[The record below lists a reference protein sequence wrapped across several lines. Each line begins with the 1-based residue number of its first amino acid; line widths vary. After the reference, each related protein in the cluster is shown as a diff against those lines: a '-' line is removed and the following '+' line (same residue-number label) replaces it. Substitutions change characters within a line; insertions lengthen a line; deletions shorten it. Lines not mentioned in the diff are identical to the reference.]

1 MVGRSHSAQ
10 SELTGALRPDGTSPS
25 VNEDEYVRVGVAAQP
40 QDETCRLP
48 VTHLFLLCRACQ
60 RRASFRPPEPV
71 GTRYNGVGPAVRT
84 ITCTSC
90 AVQVSCPAF
99 PGVHGLGV
107 LDANR
112 FRYTAASPC
121 CETLIVVAQV
131 VPVIVAYGRGSA
143 ARTRPCRPTPP
154 SVPADFHPPCLSS
167 SSIQQTLALSLSLH
181 PSLR

>member
-1 MVGRSHSAQ
+1 MVGRLHSAR

-25 VNEDEYVRVGVAAQP
+25 VDEDECVRASTAATSAAP
-40 QDETCRLP
+40 T
-48 VTHLFLLCRACQ
+48 THLFLLGRAFH
-60 RRASFRPPEPV
+60 RRVSFRPPEPV
-71 GTRYNGVGPAVRT
+71 GTRYNGVVPAVRM

-90 AVQVSCPAF
+90 TVQVSCPAF
-99 PGVHGLGV
+99 PGVRGLGV
-107 LDANR
+107 LDSNR

-121 CETLIVVAQV
+121 RETLIVVAQA

-143 ARTRPCRPTPP
+143 ARTRPCHPSPP